1 MDSIWYTFFFFII
14 FRISEAVR
22 ILTSE
27 LQHRKEDR
35 NNTEN
40 LDICHTGQHCSN
52 LINLS
57 H

>member
-27 LQHRKEDR
+27 LQHKEEER
-35 NNTEN
+35 LLPATTQR
-40 LDICHTGQHCSN
+40 I
-52 LINLS
+52 
-57 H
+57 